1 MNSFFAAVRHNLVS
15 LLRFGGR
22 DTPAQFWPYAGLVLA
37 CLFIVTAAVMLPP
50 IASAMA
56 QVHRFAIETP
66 DQLGAAAY
74 GPAGSDAMGGGRE
87 LIPNI
92 QGIIQPMIF
101 LSALAVFLLGAAVVR
116 RLHDRNCS
124 GWWAALPLAFLLI
137 GLAMMP
143 RLFRNFASAPE
154 ADFALFFALFANNL
168 FYLLSLLLL
177 IVLLAGAGTRGPN
190 RFGADP
196 RELRGYPGA

>member
-1 MNSFFAAVRHNLVS
+1 MNRFFAAIRHNLVS

-22 DTPAQFWPYAGLVLA
+22 DTPAQFWPYAGFVLA
-37 CLFIVTAAVMLPP
+37 ILFIVTAAVMLPP

-56 QVHRFAIETP
+56 QMPRIAAANP
-66 DQLGAAAY
+66 DQLVV
-74 GPAGSDAMGGGRE
+74 AGNGLHQSISTNVQPD
-87 LIPNI
+87 LVPNV

-101 LSALAVFLLGAAVVR
+101 LSALAVFLLAAAVVR
-116 RLHDRNCS
+116 RLHDRNAS
-124 GWWAALPLAFLLI
+124 GWWAALPVAFLLI

-154 ADFALFFALFANNL
+154 PDFALFFVLFANNL
-168 FYLLSLLLL
+168 FYLLSIVLL
-177 IVLLAGAGTRGPN
+177 ILLLAGAGTRGPN

-196 RELRGYPGA
+196 REHRSDQWA

>member
-1 MNSFFAAVRHNLVS
+1 MNRFFAAVRHNLVS

-22 DTPAQFWPYAGLVLA
+22 DTPAQFWPYAGFVLA
-37 CLFIVTAAVMLPP
+37 VLFIVTAAVMLPP

-56 QVHRFAIETP
+56 QMPRLAVASP
-66 DQLGAAAY
+66 DQLAV
-74 GPAGSDAMGGGRE
+74 AGNGLQHSLSSSGQPG
-87 LIPNI
+87 LILDV

-101 LSALAVFLLGAAVVR
+101 LSALAVFLLAAAVVR
-116 RLHDRNCS
+116 RLHDRNS
-124 GWWAALPLAFLLI
+124 TGWWAALPLAFLLI

-154 ADFALFFALFANNL
+154 PDFTLFFVLFANNL
-168 FYLLSLLLL
+168 FYLLSILLL
-177 IVLLAGAGTRGPN
+177 ILLLSGAGTRGSN

-196 RELRGYPGA
+196 REHRSGHRA